1 VFVEEIDSGQ
11 RCPQAV
17 TSNTL
22 RAMLET
28 WRDHELQ
35 WVLYE
40 TNAKQA
46 TSALVYGKEVT
57 LQTHGLDEYGRTIE
71 DVILPEDLNLNQEL
85 TRGAKKVVG

>member
-1 VFVEEIDSGQ
+1 MPASHASYVFVEEIDSRQ
-11 RCPQAV
+11 RCTQAV
-17 TSNTL
+17 TSDTL
-22 RAMLET
+22 RALLET

-57 LQTHGLDEYGRTIE
+57 LHTHGHDKYGRTIA
-71 DVILPEDLNLNQEL
+71 DVLLK
-85 TRGAKKVVG
+85 RR